1 MKKILVVTCTR
12 QDSSDE
18 NELLISKSLQGLT
31 TDVKLK
37 VIYNNKE
44 SLPVVYNKYI
54 NKQIAKKHDIILFAH
69 DDLYIDDLKLRG
81 KLYGALEHF
90 DIIGLAGCLNPVIK
104 KPALWH
110 QMSSRENWRGIVNH
124 PYNDDVNII
133 QAASFGP
140 TPSRV
145 LMIDGLFMAV
155 NVKTALK
162 TGWQF
167 NDNFSFH
174 HYDLASCIDA
184 NKLSLRIGV
193 IPINVIHVSK
203 GLSNVNDPMFQRSQD
218 VFMKMYGSI
227 DN

>member
-1 MKKILVVTCTR
+1 
-12 QDSSDE
+12 
-18 NELLISKSLQGLT
+18 
-31 TDVKLK
+31 
-37 VIYNNKE
+37 
-44 SLPVVYNKYI
+44 
-54 NKQIAKKHDIILFAH
+54 
-69 DDLYIDDLKLRG
+69 
-81 KLYGALEHF
+81 
-90 DIIGLAGCLNPVIK
+90 
-104 KPALWH
+104 
-110 QMSSRENWRGIVNH
+110 
-124 PYNDDVNII
+124 
-133 QAASFGP
+133 
-140 TPSRV
+140 
-145 LMIDGLFMAV
+145 MIDGLFMAV